1 MPNEEER
8 MRNESRALSLAV
20 LMAVV
25 WAAPKAA
32 GQSLLWSARYDSG
45 GVDALGSGRPFAV
58 DSSGLTTIAG
68 RSDSYYLMVRLDDT
82 GATVRDRIEAM
93 EVPFSPSEVL
103 VDSGGDA
110 LWAGIRGRSDDS
122 NDAASVRRLHLEGA
136 QSEVFR
142 AFAAL
147 LTSSV
152 GQTVVSAGYDGA
164 TFVGHVS
171 NFQYCGSS
179 TKVSRVGSGTW
190 PVLGA
195 IISRGTCGSVSRVG
209 QIAPDPTGGAVASV
223 LQPGPDSA
231 LNLVRMDATGEV
243 VWSRAV
249 PVIGAPNLVR
259 VDGAGNAYASGPAM
273 DGGFATVKLDPS
285 GTLVW
290 ARYVQ
295 GATLLLDEPTGLAVD
310 AGGSVY
316 VSGPH
321 HGEGRSSGD
330 IITVKYDA
338 AGNLLWSQIYD
349 SGGDDVPAG
358 LAMDSAGNV
367 WVAGRAG
374 SNAIVTLRYG
384 ADGAA
389 SAPLLFS
396 TTTTPNVGGVALDGV
411 GNATVA
417 ATVGGD
423 ILVLRYGWPR
433 TDAGPLGFYT
443 LPPCRVMDT
452 REAALGGPD
461 PLPAS
466 TERTLSLA
474 DRCGIPPAA
483 EAVSLNVT
491 ALAAT
496 DPGYVSMFRAGSGPS
511 LTSVLNYGNGRT
523 VANNAVIGLANG
535 ADLGVRVNQGG
546 GSVHVIIDVNGY
558 FADGRN

>member
-1 MPNEEER
+1 
-8 MRNESRALSLAV
+8 MRGPLRVLALTV
-20 LMAVV
+20 LMAFAL
-25 WAAPKAA
+25 AAPRAM

-45 GVDALGSGRPFAV
+45 GVDALGPGRPLAV

-68 RSDSYYLMVRLDDT
+68 RSNASYLSNVSYFVVRFGDT
-82 GATVRDRIEAM
+82 GGVVRDRIEPM
-93 EVPFSPSEVL
+93 EVPFTPSAVL
-103 VDSGGDA
+103 VDSQGDA
-110 LWAGIRGRSDDS
+110 LWAGIREGSDGW
-122 NDAASVRRLHLEGA
+122 NDAAAVRRLRLEGP

-142 AFAAL
+142 GDGL
-147 LTSSV
+147 LTSRSSDP
-152 GQTVVSAGYDGA
+152 TVVAEGFDGA
-164 TFVGHVS
+164 TLVGYRSYGQDCTAAVS
-171 NFQYCGSS
+171 VDKVGAGGTPSFHSVVSS
-179 TKVSRVGSGTW
+179 RDCNYGEIVS
-190 PVLGA
+190 
-195 IISRGTCGSVSRVG
+195 
-209 QIAPDPTGGAVASV
+209 QIAPHPDGGAVVGLWARPNIV
-223 LQPGPDSA
+223 RIDSSG
-231 LNLVRMDATGEV
+231 RMLWSSEVADLFGE
-243 VWSRAV
+243 
-249 PVIGAPNLVR
+249 PLVR
-259 VDGAGNAYASGPAM
+259 VDAAGNVYASGA
-273 DGGFATVKLDPS
+273 DAWGGFVTAKFAPS
-285 GTLVW
+285 GSKLWERVEP
-290 ARYVQ
+290 ALY
-295 GATLLLDEPTGLAVD
+295 LYFDKPTGLAVD

-316 VSGPH
+316 VSGPLH
-321 HGEGRSSGD
+321 RAGGSNGQIATPD

-349 SGGDDVPAG
+349 SGADDVPAG
-358 LAMDSAGNV
+358 LAMDSAGSV

-374 SNAIVTLRYG
+374 GNAIVTLRYS

-389 SAPLLFS
+389 SAPLLFP
-396 TTTTPNVGGVALDGV
+396 TTVWPNVGGVALDGV

-452 REAALGGPD
+452 RDAALGGPD

-483 EAVSLNVT
+483 AAVSLNVT

-511 LTSVLNYGNGRT
+511 LTSVLNYGSGRT

-558 FADGRN
+558 FADGTN